1 MDIAGLIIGGLDRLL
16 DLPGMAQLRQG
27 LRLGLL
33 TLGAVGDGVIGL
45 LRAALEKIFD
55 GLIALVEMIMDKLA
69 QVVGAVLEIFEEVPK
84 LFSGF
89 LGFLSAVF
97 PFFPPEIMLLLT
109 FGIAAVVFVG
119 IIKAIRR

>member
-1 MDIAGLIIGGLDRLL
+1 MLFRS
-16 DLPGMAQLRQG
+16 
-27 LRLGLL
+27 
-33 TLGAVGDGVIGL
+33 AVGDGVIGL